1 MSMLWTRRFGSHGN
15 PFLGRYTVQRPQA
28 VLDLYRVA
36 AVRKIAVVPTLF
48 TLGNAVCGFGAVVL
62 ASQTNMGIG
71 ISFDTSMYAAGWLI
85 VAAMLF
91 DVFDGYLARRTKS
104 ASQFGAELD
113 SLCDAVSFGVAPA
126 LLLLQM
132 CRDLRPALVQQVIF
146 LIGILYLC
154 CVVLRLA
161 RFNVET
167 GLDAKSHRYFRG
179 LPSPAAAGCVAAL
192 VTLRYKPGDLPFA
205 SDPWLNNLIPWIALF
220 GTFAV
225 ALLMVSRVPYV
236 HFSNRVLHR
245 RHNFTRLIQFLLG
258 VFAIVLLQSVFREM
272 ALVGV
277 FWIYTL
283 AGPAHLI
290 WNRSGAAVTA
300 TRLDAGKA
308 SEAVKDES
316 DSPLL
321 GGADI
326 SGSPTK
332 R

>member
-1 MSMLWTRRFGSHGN
+1 MRRI
-15 PFLGRYTVQRPQA
+15 A
-28 VLDLYRVA
+28 VL
-36 AVRKIAVVPTLF
+36 PTLF

-62 ASQTNMGIG
+62 ASQTSIGIG
-71 ISFDTSMYAAGWLI
+71 ISFDISMYAAGWLI

-91 DVFDGYLARRTKS
+91 DVFDGYVARRTKS

-132 CRDLRPALVQQVIF
+132 CRDLRPPLVQQVIF
-146 LIGILYLC
+146 LISILYLC

-161 RFNVET
+161 RFNVQT

-179 LPSPAAAGCVAAL
+179 LPSPAAAGCVASL

-205 SDPWLNNLIPWIALF
+205 ADPWLNNLIPWIALF
-220 GTFAV
+220 GAFAV
-225 ALLMVSRVPYV
+225 ALLMVSRIPYV

-258 VFAIVLLQSVFREM
+258 VFAIVLLQSVVREM

-277 FWIYTL
+277 FWIYAL
-283 AGPAHLI
+283 AGPARLV
-290 WNRSGAAVTA
+290 WNRSSVAASLS
-300 TRLDAGKA
+300 RPDDADARELAQG
-308 SEAVKDES
+308 ES
-316 DSPLL
+316 DNPLL
-321 GGADI
+321 RRPDI
-326 SGSPTK
+326 PRPPTE